1 MVTVVRHRKTGN
13 EYILLG
19 INGEGNKATP
29 SRFISE
35 LFAQEKS
42 EVSTSATVCDV
53 RGNIFLAYIDDL
65 IVTEIDGIEPAN
77 ILSEPIPP
85 VPNDAY
91 REQPRDFEEELEDE
105 DFADESEEV
114 REPEPLITPVYSQ
127 DKSSQ
132 NDFDEDDEDWI

>member
-65 IVTEIDGIEPAN
+65 IVTEIDGIEPAE

-85 VPNDAY
+85 VPNDVD
-91 REQPRDFEEELEDE
+91 REQPEDYEEELEDE

-114 REPEPLITPVYSQ
+114 RAEPLITPVYSQ
-127 DKSSQ
+127 DKPSQ
-132 NDFDEDDEDWI
+132 DDFDEDDEDWI